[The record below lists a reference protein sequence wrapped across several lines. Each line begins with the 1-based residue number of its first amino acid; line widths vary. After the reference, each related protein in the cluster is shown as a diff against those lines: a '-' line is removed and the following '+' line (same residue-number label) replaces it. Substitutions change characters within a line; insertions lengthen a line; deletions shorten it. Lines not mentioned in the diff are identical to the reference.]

1 MSIISV
7 DTELLQL
14 KSANVKATVD
24 RIGADVQ
31 AMKRGLDELQ
41 ATWRGS
47 AATNFQALVAEWTL
61 TQGKVEASLASIN
74 LALNSAA
81 ASYAQAELTQHPAVQ
96 LTGPRRAGREAQAS
110 GVPWWKRSRH
120 WAPSWTHRELR
131 RAVPDRVW
139 LR

>member
-14 KSANVKATVD
+14 KSATVKATVD
-24 RIGADVQ
+24 RISADVQ

-47 AATNFQALVAEWTL
+47 AATNFQALVSEWAL

-74 LALNSAA
+74 LALDSAA
-81 ASYAQAELTQHPAVQ
+81 ASYAQAELHNTQ
-96 LTGPRRAGREAQAS
+96 RFS
-110 GVPWWKRSRH
+110 
-120 WAPSWTHRELR
+120 
-131 RAVPDRVW
+131 
-139 LR
+139 

>member
-24 RIGADVQ
+24 RISADVQ
-31 AMKRGLDELQ
+31 SMKRGLDELQ

-47 AATNFQALVAEWTL
+47 AATNFQALVSEWAL

-81 ASYAQAELTQHPAVQ
+81 ASYAEAESNNTQ
-96 LTGPRRAGREAQAS
+96 RFS
-110 GVPWWKRSRH
+110 
-120 WAPSWTHRELR
+120 
-131 RAVPDRVW
+131 
-139 LR
+139 